1 MTLPS
6 RPHRQIWRVLATSLR
21 SMDRLAREADQA
33 TEMLSGRTVRVVR
46 RHRPSEL
53 LIEFDDGTRLFVNAQ
68 GALELSITGGA
79 DG

>member
-1 MTLPS
+1 
-6 RPHRQIWRVLATSLR
+6 
-21 SMDRLAREADQA
+21 MDRLAREADQA